1 MMNKINLLV
10 AIVAAF
16 LLSSC
21 GYNAMQAQEEEVFKA
36 WGDLES
42 SMQRRADL
50 IPNLVSTVKGYA
62 KHESETL
69 EKIVEMRASVG
80 SVKIDAKDLGNAEA
94 MAKFQRSQGE
104 ISSGLS
110 KLLVVAEQYP
120 DLKANENFRDLQSQ
134 LEGTENRI
142 NVARQRYN
150 DAVSTFNASIR
161 SFPNSMINGWFL
173 HLERKEYF
181 KAEEKAKEVPKVEF

>member
-1 MMNKINLLV
+1 MSRLSLLV

-21 GYNAMQAQEEEVFKA
+21 GYNTMQKQEEEVFKA

-80 SVKIDAKDLGNAEA
+80 QVKIDAKDLGNAEA

>member
-1 MMNKINLLV
+1 MSKISLLV
-10 AIVAAF
+10 AVVAAF

-21 GYNAMQAQEEEVFKA
+21 GYNAMQKQEEEVFKA

-80 SVKIDAKDLGNAEA
+80 QVKIDAKDL
-94 MAKFQRSQGE
+94 
-104 ISSGLS
+104 
-110 KLLVVAEQYP
+110 
-120 DLKANENFRDLQSQ
+120 
-134 LEGTENRI
+134 
-142 NVARQRYN
+142 
-150 DAVSTFNASIR
+150 
-161 SFPNSMINGWFL
+161 
-173 HLERKEYF
+173 
-181 KAEEKAKEVPKVEF
+181 